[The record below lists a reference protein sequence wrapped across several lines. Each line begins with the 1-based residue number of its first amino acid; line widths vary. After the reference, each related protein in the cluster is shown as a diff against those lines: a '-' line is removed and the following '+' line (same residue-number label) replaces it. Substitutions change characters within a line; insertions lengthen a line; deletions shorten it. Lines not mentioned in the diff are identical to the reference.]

1 MLHVIILLQKPVKSN
16 FTGFFNRKM
25 QISPKEFKERF
36 PMLTILDIRTPYEIE
51 EIDMGGI
58 QIPLD
63 ELLMDIKQIEH
74 LKNQEVIIICYTGL
88 QSKIA
93 QKILEK
99 NGFKHLKN
107 LEGGLEAYL
116 ALSYEQ

>member
-1 MLHVIILLQKPVKSN
+1 
-16 FTGFFNRKM
+16 M
-25 QISPKEFKERF
+25 QITPKEFKDRF
-36 PMLTILDIRTPYEIE
+36 AELIILDIRTPYEIE
-51 EIDMGGI
+51 ELNLGGI

-63 ELLMDIKQIEH
+63 ELLMNIEQVET

-99 NGFKHLKN
+99 RGFKNLRN
-107 LEGGLEAYL
+107 LEGGLEEYL
-116 ALSYEQ
+116 NL

>member
-1 MLHVIILLQKPVKSN
+1 MHINPQ
-16 FTGFFNRKM
+16 
-25 QISPKEFKERF
+25 EFKDCFSE
-36 PMLTILDIRTPYEIE
+36 LTILDIRTPYEIE
-51 EIDMGGI
+51 ELDLGGI

-63 ELLMDIKQIEH
+63 ELLLNDEKIEN
-74 LKNQEVIIICYTGL
+74 LKNQEVIIICYSGL

-99 NGFKHLKN
+99 RGFKNLRN

-116 ALSYEQ
+116 NL

>member
-1 MLHVIILLQKPVKSN
+1 MRI
-16 FTGFFNRKM
+16 T
-25 QISPKEFKERF
+25 PKEFKDRF
-36 PMLTILDIRTPYEIE
+36 SELTILDIRTPYEIE
-51 EIDMGGI
+51 ELDLGGV

-63 ELLMDIKQIEH
+63 ELLMNIKQIEH
-74 LKNQEVIIICYTGL
+74 LNNQEVIVICYTGL

-99 NGFKHLKN
+99 RGFKNLKN

-116 ALSYEQ
+116 TLSNEV

>member
-1 MLHVIILLQKPVKSN
+1 
-16 FTGFFNRKM
+16 M
-25 QISPKEFKERF
+25 QITPTEFKKRF
-36 PMLTILDIRTPYEIE
+36 SELIILDIRTPYEIE
-51 EIDMGGI
+51 ELDLGGI
-58 QIPLD
+58 QIALD
-63 ELLMDIKQIEH
+63 ELLMNVEQIEY

-99 NGFKHLKN
+99 KGFKNLRN

-116 ALSYEQ
+116 ALSYEL